1 MCFTSKQ
8 ALYRYLLVTQD
19 FLITSKPFNQNYM
32 FNENQAD
39 YDVVISGGGLAG
51 LTLALQLKKSLS
63 ACRILVLEKRKDPA
77 PAATHKVGESLS
89 ELGAYYLREVLD
101 LKDNLVSCQLRKFGF
116 RFFLTPEHSEDIT
129 RRVEVGSKIFN
140 PFPSHQVDRGKLE
153 NDLVIAAVN
162 NGIDI
167 GLGAKVTSVD
177 LSKKEHHIRFEK
189 NNVEHS
195 VASKWFVDA
204 TGRNS
209 LLKRKLHLEKELDHK
224 INAAWFRLNANIDM
238 DDWSGD
244 TGWRSFVAPGLRRLA
259 TNHLMGE
266 GYWVWIIPLVDDRT
280 SIGIVADP
288 RYHAF
293 DTFNSFEKSMNWLK
307 TYEPLAASIL
317 EEHRDKLMDF
327 KVMKNFAYDTKQ
339 FYSSDRWALTGEAGA
354 FLDPL
359 YSPGSDFIG
368 LSNTWITD
376 LITRD
381 LKKEDISLRSLVY
394 DHSHKQLFRG
404 WDGLYRDMY
413 GLFGKTQIM
422 LMKIIWDW
430 ATYWAIPNVL
440 FSNKGYINLDVMKL
454 YSSPNG
460 IGQRFA
466 ALNQNMQQLFL
477 FWGQH
482 YKETISDHQLNVF
495 DVGCLKQLQS
505 EIGHQYEPDELISK
519 IESNLDLLQ
528 LISAEIFRKVSNQM
542 HDTPI
547 NMNVDPYEM
556 KIHDGNTELLKKS
569 KSGGALMVDES
580 IRMDIERMWFSK
592 IKKQENEFVQ

>member
-1 MCFTSKQ
+1 M
-8 ALYRYLLVTQD
+8 L
-19 FLITSKPFNQNYM
+19 
-32 FNENQAD
+32 NENHAE

-51 LTLALQLKKSLS
+51 VTLALQLKKSLS
-63 ACRILVLEKRKDPA
+63 TVRILVLEKRKHPA

-89 ELGAYYLREVLD
+89 ELGAYYLREVLN

-116 RFFLTPEHSEDIT
+116 RFFLTPEYADDIT

-153 NDLVIAAVN
+153 NDLVKAAIDN
-162 NGIDI
+162 DIDI
-167 GLGAKVTSVD
+167 ELGAKVTTVD
-177 LSKKEHHIRFEK
+177 LSKTGHTIVFEK
-189 NNVEHS
+189 NNVGHT
-195 VASKWFVDA
+195 VAANWFVDA

-209 LLKRKLHLEKELDHK
+209 LLKRKLHLEKKLDHN

-238 DDWSGD
+238 DYWSGD

-266 GYWVWIIPLVDDRT
+266 GYWVWIIPLVDERT

-293 DTFNSFEKSMNWLK
+293 DTFNSFEKAMRWLK
-307 TYEPLAASIL
+307 TYEPLAAAML
-317 EEHRDKLMDF
+317 EEHSEKMMDF

-339 FYSSDRWALTGEAGA
+339 FYSSDKWAVTGEAGA

-368 LSNTWITD
+368 LSNTWISD

-381 LKKEDISLRSLVY
+381 ITNEDIKLRSLVY
-394 DHSHKQLFRG
+394 DHAHKQLFRG
-404 WDGLYRDMY
+404 WATLYRDMY

-440 FSNKGYINLDVMKL
+440 FSNKGYINLEVMKL
-454 YSSPNG
+454 YSSAG
-460 IGQRFA
+460 GVGHRFA
-466 ALNQNMQQLFL
+466 TLNHNMQQLFVV
-477 FWGQH
+477 WAQQ
-482 YKETISDHQLNVF
+482 YNETISDRQLNVF
-495 DVGCLKQLQS
+495 DVACLKRLQS
-505 EIGHQYEPDELISK
+505 EIGKQYDQDELISK
-519 IESNLDLLQ
+519 IESNLNILE
-528 LISAEIFRKVSNQM
+528 LISAEIFRKVSHQLHATPVDM
-542 HDTPI
+542 H
-547 NMNVDPYEM
+547 VDPYSMTIDDE
-556 KIHDGNTELLKKS
+556 ISELLKKS
-569 KSGGALMVDES
+569 GTANAFIVDES
-580 IRMDIERMWFSK
+580 IRTEIDKMWFSK
-592 IKKQENEFVQ
+592 IKTQQNEFV